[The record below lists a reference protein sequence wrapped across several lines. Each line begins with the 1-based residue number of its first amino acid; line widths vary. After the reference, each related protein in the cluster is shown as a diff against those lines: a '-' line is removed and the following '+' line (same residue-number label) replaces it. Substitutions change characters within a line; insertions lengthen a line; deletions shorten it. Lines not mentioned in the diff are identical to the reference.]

1 MSALTPPCS
10 PKELIRK
17 LEKRFDFAH
26 NTHDEI
32 EEWDE
37 GLFETLEENT
47 LVFNW
52 EGDYICECDD
62 PDDPTVERIYK
73 WILRKGWSLIEHP
86 LDMNCWLLAPTSS
99 CTRPLKLVDLC
110 PHLEETK
117 EAQSA
122 IRDWNRKCKTPESEK
137 RDAK

>member
-1 MSALTPPCS
+1 MPALTS
-10 PKELIRK
+10 EELIYK
-17 LEKRFDFAH
+17 LEKRFDFAY

-32 EEWDE
+32 QEWDE

-52 EGDYICECDD
+52 EGDYITECDD

-99 CTRPLKLVDLC
+99 CTHPLTLVDLC
-110 PHLEETK
+110 PHLEDTT
-117 EAQSA
+117 AQS
-122 IRDWNRKCKTPESEK
+122 RN
-137 RDAK
+137 